1 MGLSGRCAVTTFA
14 SANNERISE
23 VQRICHFAHRHV
35 DCRLANILGFS
46 TGAVWRLIDWVA
58 RSNDESAP
66 RRHAK

>member
-1 MGLSGRCAVTTFA
+1 MGLSGSCAVTTFA
-14 SANNERISE
+14 SADSE
-23 VQRICHFAHRHV
+23 RICHFAHRHV